1 MMPPTC
7 GSAGRPRP
15 AERILRHQRMQGG
28 VEDHDGRER
37 RGRDRDASRETCGIG
52 LTGNPP

>member
-7 GSAGRPRP
+7 GSAGGPRP

-28 VEDHDGRER
+28 VEDNDGRKR
-37 RGRDRDASRETCGIG
+37 RNA
-52 LTGNPP
+52 